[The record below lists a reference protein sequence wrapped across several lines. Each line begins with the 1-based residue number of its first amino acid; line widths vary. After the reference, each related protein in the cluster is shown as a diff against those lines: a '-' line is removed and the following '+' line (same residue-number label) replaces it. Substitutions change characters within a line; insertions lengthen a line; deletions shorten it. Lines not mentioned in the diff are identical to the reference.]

1 MPQPPQVRHAHHP
14 SETTAS
20 NPTSSGHIRAALLQK
35 PPRDIQRTLA
45 LLHNNNT
52 TSVPDSVLTAATDT
66 REGVALVLRWM
77 MALEDGVLRALH
89 HELRHTLGKKT
100 GFLPTTALC
109 AVSSGF
115 APEAA
120 RDIDVGA
127 LSAKTGPVDDPRV
140 YARVEGALHPLCS
153 VKSQRALEGAGKS
166 AFYSVCQPDFATL
179 FADAERA
186 LKSSLTSAER
196 PRS

>member
-14 SETTAS
+14 SETTAAQ
-20 NPTSSGHIRAALLQK
+20 PTSSGHLRAELLQK

-45 LLHNNNT
+45 LLHEHKA

-77 MALEDGVLRALH
+77 MALDDVLRALH

-109 AVSSGF
+109 P
-115 APEAA
+115 APAKFVPQAA
-120 RDIDVGA
+120 REIDVGA

-140 YARVEGALHPLCS
+140 YARVDGALHPLCS
-153 VKSQRALEGAGKS
+153 VKPQRALEGAGKS

-186 LKSSLTSAER
+186 LLNSSPTSAAS
-196 PRS
+196 PP